1 LDAVKVES
9 KMGRLAGRELW
20 LATDNSTAAQAFSKG
35 TSKSRNLHDMVTELK
50 LLSLRGNF
58 VLNIFHISGTRM
70 IQIGVDAL
78 SRGEL
83 HVGALG
89 CSSAAPL
96 HLSPIRRSPPLKNWV
111 QAWTCDD
118 AKITTPESWFHEAQQ
133 AGDYS
138 EQYQKSQTWVWDL
151 PPAAA
156 IHALEELGNGRLKR
170 HGVLRGIVLVPQLLQ
185 PEWFRRFTRIVDFFF
200 VIPAGAIPEWPQ
212 SMHKSLTIGIFLP
225 LLRCKPWSWRHVP
238 FLVPLGRTLSG
249 LYKKGDPS
257 AGIILRKF
265 WHLCGRV
272 AYLPERLVCEVSQA
286 SSWARFL
293 GLSAER

>member
-1 LDAVKVES
+1 
-9 KMGRLAGRELW
+9 
-20 LATDNSTAAQAFSKG
+20 
-35 TSKSRNLHDMVTELK
+35 MVTELK

-58 VLNIFHISGTRM
+58 VLNSFHISGTRM

-89 CSSAAPL
+89 ASCSSAAPL
-96 HLSPIRRSPPLKNWV
+96 HLSPIQRSPLLKGWV
-111 QAWTCDD
+111 QSWTCDG
-118 AKITTPESWFHEAQQ
+118 AKIATPESWFHEAQQ
-133 AGDYS
+133 AGDYT
-138 EQYQKSQTWVWDL
+138 ELYQKSQTWVWDL

-185 PEWFRRFTRIVDFFF
+185 PEWLRRFTRIVDFYF

-212 SMHKSLTIGIFLP
+212 DMHESLTVGIFLP
-225 LLRCKPWSWRHVP
+225 LLRCKPWSWRCVP

-265 WHLCGRV
+265 WHVCGRV
-272 AYLPERLVCEVSQA
+272 AYLPERLVCEVLQA
-286 SSWARFL
+286 PSWARFL